1 MVFEI
6 DLTNITNICKL
17 YNTPVDYAYFKR
29 SLEERIRSNID
40 STSARHTLAVLDEF
54 GKEHIDRIF
63 NSAYL
68 YKKYLDSLTFDEDEL
83 KIYSTEM
90 EGTPY
95 EESDLSLRDLLLF
108 IEFGT
113 VRLGTPTIPIITNAI
128 KEVEKDIDN
137 QINLEKSKHSS

>member
-54 GKEHIDRIF
+54 GKEH
-63 NSAYL
+63 L
-68 YKKYLDSLTFDEDEL
+68 LDTLMSGNTVQIEVKEHKDKLLPTLVTWCRED
-83 KIYSTEM
+83 
-90 EGTPY
+90 
-95 EESDLSLRDLLLF
+95 
-108 IEFGT
+108 
-113 VRLGTPTIPIITNAI
+113 N
-128 KEVEKDIDN
+128 
-137 QINLEKSKHSS
+137 